1 LTFYYKIL
9 FDRQLYFEP
18 FKQVETKPEN
28 LETNLKIMNPGGRII
43 LLGPHEDQIQLY
55 LRPFLTK
62 EVYLTGVNLGNAS
75 VNDLLETARFL
86 SDHRK

>member
-1 LTFYYKIL
+1 
-9 FDRQLYFEP
+9 
-18 FKQVETKPEN
+18 
-28 LETNLKIMNPGGRII
+28 MNPGGRII

-86 SDHRK
+86 SDHRKQADIEIDKIYHKYNVDYFFNKKKKLLSKENCF